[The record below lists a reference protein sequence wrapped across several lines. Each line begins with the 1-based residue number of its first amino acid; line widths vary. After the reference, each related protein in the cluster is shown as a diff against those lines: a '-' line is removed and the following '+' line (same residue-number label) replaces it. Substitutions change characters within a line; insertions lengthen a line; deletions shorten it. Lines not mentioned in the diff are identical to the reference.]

1 MEVLMEHNEGHP
13 IILANFYTM
22 YEDGDEEG
30 CKVGVEIHSA
40 GTDKEQVIAILQK
53 YIETDVEQ
61 LREMCEENTWISMY
75 MKQRAECEAIYQ
87 ELKSA
92 GADVAFI
99 DEEAEETEL

>member
-1 MEVLMEHNEGHP
+1 
-13 IILANFYTM
+13 M

-30 CKVGVEIHSA
+30 CKVGVQIHSA

-61 LREMCEENTWISMY
+61 LREMCEENTEVCMY
-75 MKQRAECEAIYQ
+75 MKQRTECEDIYQ

-92 GADVAFI
+92 GADVEFLD
-99 DEEAEETEL
+99 DEEAEL